1 VAIDPSIPLAVRPPQ
16 FANPLETWNAL
27 TQIQMQRENARALDE
42 QRRTMAAERTQQ
54 TDKLQRENAARVAFG
69 QALQQGHGVRE
80 ASRQAALT
88 LNPDA
93 LPAVD
98 AYFDSVE
105 KNAADITKLKA
116 ETQEK
121 QNALN
126 NVYLD
131 HIGHA
136 ADFALT
142 YAKGDPNRLLDAI
155 HMTAADYAQR
165 FPDEAPR
172 AQQALQQLTALSPEQ
187 QIGALQRMRASAPYY
202 QSQQA
207 ELMKPQKLAPQEQIV
222 VPGQTTATGAP
233 QVLAQNTAV
242 STDGQLDARFEA
254 LRQKQLLGQ
263 PLSADEKA
271 QVQAYVERKSVGPEA
286 AAALATNRQT
296 RTIEAQI
303 AAQNRSQSFIE
314 KQAGRKELQEKVE
327 QPYLDAREK
336 ADTLRNV
343 IAAARNGNMVAGSV
357 QSLLGTLGLVTMEGV
372 KRINTTELESVQGA
386 GSLVERIKS
395 QAGKLVAGQP
405 MSAKL
410 QSDLEDLTGILESAA
425 TKKYQ
430 NGWKATTKRYGLDDE
445 QSLVPMTASAAGKA
459 DPGGIR

>member
-1 VAIDPSIPLAVRPPQ
+1 MPIDPSIPLAVRPPQ

-27 TQIQMQRENARALDE
+27 TQIQLQRENARALDE

-93 LPAVD
+93 LPLID
-98 AYFDSVE
+98 SYFDTAD
-105 KNAADITKLKA
+105 KNAADITRLKT

-121 QNALN
+121 QNALH

-131 HIGHA
+131 HIGRA
-136 ADFALT
+136 ADFALN
-142 YAKGDPNRLLDAI
+142 YAKGDPNRILDAI
-155 HMTAADYAQR
+155 HMTAAEYAQR
-165 FPDEAPR
+165 FPDEAPQ

-207 ELMKPQKLAPQEQIV
+207 ELMKPQKLAPQEQLV
-222 VPGQTTATGAP
+222 VPGQTDATGTP
-233 QVLAQNTAV
+233 KVLAQNTAL
-242 STDGQLDARFEA
+242 STDSQLDARFEA
-254 LRQKQLLGQ
+254 LRQRQLLGQ

-296 RTIEAQI
+296 RSIDAQV
-303 AAQNRSQSFIE
+303 AAQTRSQVFQE
-314 KQAGRKELQEKVE
+314 RQAGRKELQEKIE
-327 QPYLDAREK
+327 QPYMDAMEK
-336 ADTLRNV
+336 ADTLHSV
-343 IAAARNGNMVAGSV
+343 IAAAQNGNMAAGSV

-372 KRINTTELESVQGA
+372 KRINTTELQAVQGA
-386 GSLVERIKS
+386 GSLLERLKGS
-395 QAGKLVAGQP
+395 VSGLVAGQP
-405 MSAKL
+405 LSAKV
-410 QSDLEDLTGILESAA
+410 QKDLNDLAGILQAA
-425 TKKYQ
+425 AVKKYTE
-430 NGWKATTKRYGLDDE
+430 GWKATTKRYNLDDE
-445 QSLVPMTASAAGKA
+445 KPLVSMTAAPGKA